1 MLTKQESP
9 IYGLAAEYDTPD
21 AILAASHRAH
31 RAGYVKMDSYVPYPI
46 EGLSHAMGIR
56 DKWVI
61 ILMLLGGFIG
71 CFNGL
76 LLQYWGSVASYPL
89 NIGGRPIISWPQMVV
104 IMFELTVLTSAL
116 TGVFSMIILNGLP
129 ELYHPMFNVPNFERA
144 TQDRFFLCIEEK
156 DVKFDVQ
163 DTARFLEETG
173 ALRVTQVVR

>member
-1 MLTKQESP
+1 MLVKEESP
-9 IYGLAAEYDTPD
+9 IYGIVAEYDTPEG
-21 AILAASHRAH
+21 IVAAAHRAYE
-31 RAGYVKMDSYVPYPI
+31 AGYVKMDSYVPYPV

-61 ILMLLGGFIG
+61 ILMLCGGIIG
-71 CFNGL
+71 CCNGL

-129 ELYHPMFNVPNFERA
+129 ELYHPMFNVPGFERA
-144 TQDRFFLCIEEK
+144 TQDRFFLCIEQK
-156 DVKFDVQ
+156 DPKFNVE
-163 DTARFLEETG
+163 DTTSFLEGTG
-173 ALRVTQVVR
+173 ALRVAQVER